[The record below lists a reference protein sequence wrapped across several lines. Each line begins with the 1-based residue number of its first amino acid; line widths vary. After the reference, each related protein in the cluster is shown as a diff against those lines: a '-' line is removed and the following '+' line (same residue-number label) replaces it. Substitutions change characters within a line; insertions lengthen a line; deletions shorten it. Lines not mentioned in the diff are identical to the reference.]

1 MAHILIIDD
10 DELIRITLHNILER
24 AGYETI
30 LATNGQDG
38 LTKFKARPA
47 DLIILDMILP
57 EKGGIEVFTEFR
69 QAQPDV
75 KIIAIS
81 GGVWGKAIDNLQ
93 TLKDLGADHCLA
105 KPIGR
110 DELLEVVG
118 RLLAQ

>member
-24 AGYETI
+24 AGYETT

-38 LTKFKARPA
+38 LTKFQARPA

>member
-10 DELIRITLHNILER
+10 DELVRITLHTILER
-24 AGYETI
+24 AGYETTM
-30 LATNGQDG
+30 ATNGQDG
-38 LTKFKARPA
+38 LNKFRARPA

-57 EKGGIEVFTEFR
+57 EKGGIEALIEFR

-81 GGVWGKAIDNLQ
+81 GGVWGKEIDYLQ
-93 TLKDLGADHCLA
+93 TLKELGANHYLA
-105 KPIGR
+105 KPIRR
-110 DELLEVVG
+110 DELLGVIG

>member
-10 DELIRITLHNILER
+10 DELVRITLHTILER
-24 AGYETI
+24 AGYETTM
-30 LATNGQDG
+30 ATNGQDG
-38 LTKFKARPA
+38 LTKFQARPA

-57 EKGGIEVFTEFR
+57 EKGGVEVFTAFR

-81 GGVWGKAIDNLQ
+81 GGVWGKGIDNLQ
-93 TLKDLGADHCLA
+93 TLKDLGSDHYLA

-110 DELLEVVG
+110 DKLLEVVG
-118 RLLAQ
+118 KLLAH

>member
-1 MAHILIIDD
+1 MAHILIVDD
-10 DELIRITLHNILER
+10 DELIRITLHTILER
-24 AGYETI
+24 AGYETTM
-30 LATNGQDG
+30 ATNGQDG
-38 LTKFKARPA
+38 LAKFRACPA

-57 EKGGIEVFTEFR
+57 EKGGIEALIEFR

-81 GGVWGKAIDNLQ
+81 GGVWGNEIDYLH
-93 TLKDLGADHCLA
+93 TPKDLGANHCLA

-118 RLLAQ
+118 RLLAR

>member
-24 AGYETI
+24 AGYETT

>member
-10 DELIRITLHNILER
+10 DELIRITLHTILER
-24 AGYETI
+24 AGYETAM
-30 LATNGQDG
+30 ATNGQDG
-38 LTKFKARPA
+38 LTKFRARPA

-57 EKGGIEVFTEFR
+57 EKGGVEALIEFR

-81 GGVWGKAIDNLQ
+81 GGVWGKEIDYLQ
-93 TLKDLGADHCLA
+93 TLKGLGANHCLA

-110 DELLEVVG
+110 DDLLEVIG
-118 RLLAQ
+118 KLLPQ

>member
-24 AGYETI
+24 AGYETT

-38 LTKFKARPA
+38 LTKFNARPA

-75 KIIAIS
+75 RIIAIS
-81 GGVWGKAIDNLQ
+81 GGVWGKAIDTLQ

>member
-1 MAHILIIDD
+1 MARILIIDD
-10 DELIRITLHNILER
+10 DELIRITLHTILER
-24 AGYETI
+24 AGYEVTM
-30 LATNGQDG
+30 ATNGQDG
-38 LTKFKARPA
+38 LTKFRARPA

-57 EKGGIEVFTEFR
+57 EKGGIEFLAEFR
-69 QAQPDV
+69 QDQPEV

-81 GGVWGKAIDNLQ
+81 GGVWGSEIDYLE

>member
-10 DELIRITLHNILER
+10 DELIRITLHTILER
-24 AGYETI
+24 VGYETTM
-30 LATNGQDG
+30 ATNGRDG

-47 DLIILDMILP
+47 DLIILDMIMP
-57 EKGGIEVFTEFR
+57 EKGGIEVLTEFR
-69 QAQPDV
+69 QVQPDV

-81 GGVWGKAIDNLQ
+81 GGVWGKAIDYLE

>member
-10 DELIRITLHNILER
+10 DELIRTTLHTILER
-24 AGYETI
+24 AGYETTM
-30 LATNGQDG
+30 ATNGQDG
-38 LTKFKARPA
+38 LNKFRARPA

-57 EKGGIEVFTEFR
+57 GKGGIEVFTEFR

-81 GGVWGKAIDNLQ
+81 GGVWGKEIDYLE

-118 RLLAQ
+118 RLLPQ

>member
-10 DELIRITLHNILER
+10 DELVRITLHTMLER
-24 AGYETI
+24 AGYETTM
-30 LATNGQDG
+30 ATNGQDG
-38 LTKFKARPA
+38 LMKFNARPA

-57 EKGGIEVFTEFR
+57 EKGGIEVFAEFR

-93 TLKDLGADHCLA
+93 TLKDLGADHYLA

-110 DELLEVVG
+110 HELLEVVG

>member
-24 AGYETI
+24 AGYETTM
-30 LATNGQDG
+30 ATNGQDG

-47 DLIILDMILP
+47 DLIILDMIMP
-57 EKGGIEVFTEFR
+57 EKGGIEVLTEFR

>member
-10 DELIRITLHNILER
+10 DELIRITLNTILER
-24 AGYETI
+24 AGYETTM
-30 LATNGQDG
+30 ATNGQDG
-38 LTKFKARPA
+38 LTKFRTRPA
-47 DLIILDMILP
+47 DLIILDMIMP
-57 EKGGIEVFTEFR
+57 EKGGIDVFTEFR
-69 QAQPDV
+69 QAQLDV

-81 GGVWGKAIDNLQ
+81 GGVWGKEIDYLQ

-118 RLLAQ
+118 RLLPQ